1 MLHFQSQIFAQ
12 QIQSSTMKQVADYTS
27 KNLGCCP
34 TFFVSQEL
42 VGTKL
47 EVLIRFT
54 LEHSNETTAAAVVGQ
69 GDKEIPR
76 KDLFESLSAS
86 TTILDASP
94 TLLGGIHVGN
104 LFSPLTGLMLASC
117 GTSNLRAVS
126 I

>member
-1 MLHFQSQIFAQ
+1 MSHLQSQIFAQ

-34 TFFVSQEL
+34 SFFSSQEL
-42 VGTKL
+42 VGKKL
-47 EVLIRFT
+47 EVSIRFT
-54 LEHSNETTAAAVVGQ
+54 LEHSNETTAAAIVGQ
-69 GDKEIPR
+69 RDNEVPR
-76 KDLFESLSAS
+76 KDYFESMSAS
-86 TTILDASP
+86 TTIFDASP

-104 LFSPLTGLMLASC
+104 LFSPVAGLMLVSC